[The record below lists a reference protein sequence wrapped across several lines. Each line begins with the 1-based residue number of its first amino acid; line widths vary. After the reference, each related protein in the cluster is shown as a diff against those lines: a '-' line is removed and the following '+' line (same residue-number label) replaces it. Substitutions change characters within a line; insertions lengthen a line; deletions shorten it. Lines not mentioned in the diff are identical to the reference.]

1 MRGLGREGEGR
12 ERLASGRADAR
23 ATVPSPTPCLNGAC
37 RAGGA
42 RQTYTKRWLCRV
54 LSCLILGKSQ
64 NLSGSV
70 SSSVEWA
77 DHKNLPT
84 RVEYPCQQAKD
95 GSYPHLALPT
105 HQPLSTRG
113 CPSAKAGAVPVPAPG
128 KEALPGGG
136 KRQDAAPSPSGTG
149 TGFMQVCSTPEP
161 GYRRGWSL
169 VKCYGAEGDA
179 CHRRPCLLPEHTP
192 AGKEEACLNP
202 GRRGAKH
209 AGPGLPPGPGG
220 PLNTPARQG
229 PLPTGRDQP

>member
-1 MRGLGREGEGR
+1 M
-12 ERLASGRADAR
+12 
-23 ATVPSPTPCLNGAC
+23 PSPTTCLNGAC

-54 LSCLILGKSQ
+54 LSCLILDKSQ

-113 CPSAKAGAVPVPAPG
+113 CPSAKAGAVPVPALG

-169 VKCYGAEGDA
+169 VKCYGAEGALPSAGTHPFREGGGLPQPGQAGCQA
-179 CHRRPCLLPEHTP
+179 CWSRPAPRPWRAPEYP
-192 AGKEEACLNP
+192 SK
-202 GRRGAKH
+202 
-209 AGPGLPPGPGG
+209 AGPPSNREGPT
-220 PLNTPARQG
+220 LK
-229 PLPTGRDQP
+229 